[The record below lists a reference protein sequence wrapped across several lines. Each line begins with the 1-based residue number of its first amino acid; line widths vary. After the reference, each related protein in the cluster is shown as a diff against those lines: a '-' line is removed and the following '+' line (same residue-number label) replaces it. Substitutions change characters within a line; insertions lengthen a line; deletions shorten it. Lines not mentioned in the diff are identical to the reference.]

1 MKSLNSIII
10 IDLKKNKSKNHSLI
24 YKKEFEILID
34 ILFDDE
40 ELIDLQIVTIDSS
53 LFLVVI
59 TNKRLILSKKLSSW
73 NKKIVQCGLEQLIDI
88 KVNVINNNN
97 SSCVL
102 IFENDQF
109 IKLENIQLVVL
120 KEFTNKIFNTRNEYI
135 NGS

>member
-59 TNKRLILSKKLSSW
+59 TNKRLILSK
-73 NKKIVQCGLEQLIDI
+73 N
-88 KVNVINNNN
+88 
-97 SSCVL
+97 
-102 IFENDQF
+102 
-109 IKLENIQLVVL
+109 
-120 KEFTNKIFNTRNEYI
+120 
-135 NGS
+135 

>member
-1 MKSLNSIII
+1 MKSLNSII

-40 ELIDLQIVTIDSS
+40 ELIDLQIATIDSS

-73 NKKIVQCGLEQLIDI
+73 NKKIVQYGLEQLIDI

-97 SSCVL
+97 
-102 IFENDQF
+102 
-109 IKLENIQLVVL
+109 
-120 KEFTNKIFNTRNEYI
+120 
-135 NGS
+135 